1 MSGISK
7 WIEANKTKV
16 WLVVSGLVAGLVLS
30 GLVGCIAP
38 GTVAEEVGSVVGD
51 VETIIEGGHDHNK
64 KNK

>member
-1 MSGISK
+1 MSGISQ

-16 WLVVSGLVAGLVLS
+16 WLVVGGLVAGLVLS
-30 GLVGCIAP
+30 GLVGC
-38 GTVAEEVGSVVGD
+38 GTIAEEVGSVVGD